1 MKRYAGLHW
10 LLPLLAK
17 RFKVLEG
24 LENIPRS
31 GPCIL
36 AGNHV
41 GSPDPIFIGAAVFQ
55 HTHRSATFI
64 AFDKAVQAFGER
76 RAYEWLGMVKKVE
89 DRPGEALV
97 ALRHELEVGN
107 IVGIFPEGMRSA
119 APFLLP
125 GKTGAAR
132 LAHWTGVPVIPFGFD
147 GPSTW
152 TFNQGLR
159 ASLAFR
165 RDLVLRVGKP
175 MTFPVVNPNDVT
187 KDLLV
192 QTTRTIMAAIGE
204 LAGRPSPY

>member
-1 MKRYAGLHW
+1 MKRYAGLLW
-10 LLPLLAK
+10 LLPLLTK
-17 RFKVLEG
+17 RFRVLEG
-24 LENIPRS
+24 LENIPKH

-41 GSPDPIFIGAAVFQ
+41 GSPDPIFIGAA
-55 HTHRSATFI
+55 TYKYAGRSATFI
-64 AFDKAVQAFGER
+64 SYDRAVHAFGER
-76 RAYEWLGMVKKVE
+76 RAYEWLGMIKKIE
-89 DRPGEALV
+89 ERPGEALP
-97 ALRHELEVGN
+97 ALRRELELGN
-107 IVGIFPEGMRSA
+107 IVGIFPEGMRNA

-132 LAHWTGVPVIPFGFD
+132 LAHWTGAPVVPFGFN

-165 RDLVLRVGKP
+165 RDLSLRIGKP
-175 MTFPVVNPNDVT
+175 HTFPVIDPNHLT
-187 KDLLV
+187 KEQLL

>member
-10 LLPLLAK
+10 LIPLLAK

-24 LENIPRS
+24 LENIPPS

-41 GSPDPIFIGAAVFQ
+41 GSPDPIFIGAATFQ
-55 HTHRSATFI
+55 YTGRPITFI
-64 AFDKAVQAFGER
+64 SYDRAVHVFGER
-76 RAYEWLGMVKKVE
+76 RAYAWLGMVKKVE
-89 DRPGEALV
+89 DRPSEALTT
-97 ALRHELEVGN
+97 LRRELEVGN
-107 IVGIFPEGMRSA
+107 VVGIFPEGMRSA

-132 LAHWTGVPVIPFGFD
+132 LAHWTGAPVVPFGFG

-159 ASLAFR
+159 ATLAFR
-165 RDLVLRVGKP
+165 KDMSLRVGKP
-175 MTFPVVNPNDVT
+175 LTFPVIEPEHLT
-187 KDLLV
+187 KEQLLK
-192 QTTRTIMAAIGE
+192 TTRTIMAAIGV

>member
-1 MKRYAGLHW
+1 MKRYTGLLW

-17 RFKVLEG
+17 RFRVLEG
-24 LENIPRS
+24 LANIPKS

-41 GSPDPIFIGAAVFQ
+41 GSPDPIFIAA
-55 HTHRSATFI
+55 ATFQRTGRSVTFI
-64 AFDKAVQAFGER
+64 SYDRAVHAFGER
-76 RAYEWLGMVKKVE
+76 RAYAWLGMVKKIE
-89 DRPGEALV
+89 DRPSEALV
-97 ALRHELEVGN
+97 TLRRELEVGN

-132 LAHWTGVPVIPFGFD
+132 LAHWTGAPVVPFGFD

-159 ASLAFR
+159 ATLTFR
-165 RDLVLRVGKP
+165 RNLSLRIGKP
-175 MTFPVVNPNDVT
+175 MIFPIVNPDHVT
-187 KDLLV
+187 KELLV
-192 QTTRTIMAAIGE
+192 QTTRKIMTAIGE